1 MNFNIAID
9 NSGFKPFDLDTV
21 YKALD
26 FYNKGYDKNK
36 EVYDKISQTLGE
48 LSTAV
53 EGTEKAKNIYDAYRS
68 QFDTAADSFA
78 QGMTTENSR
87 LLGKLRSLYGTDVM
101 KLEEARK
108 AMKAVADARSKLAAT
123 GKANDMLYQSIGNLD
138 NYLDNPNYSPKAYDG
153 NQITASSAAIMDKL
167 KSDIVDASKGKAITP
182 DSYLYEVTKGMS
194 STDVT
199 NLINGINEGTID
211 PLKIKGI
218 GDALQNVLNTAGYN
232 DWMDEATKK
241 KAMDY
246 AVRGLYGL
254 IGGKDVKLTDNWQYR
269 EDYKHKQELEKAAIA
284 QQYAERNAYLNAYL
298 KDADVTPNGDGTYSV
313 TKADGGA
320 DSPAVDDLINNPV
333 PFYEEIDSE
342 KKQTANAAAQS
353 LQSYIKRGYF
363 VVTHNAQGKEQYRLS
378 TKGEQVYNQGATHS
392 KDTWGD
398 ESSLADSSAVQF
410 YNFLNTYG
418 GYNKLTKYQ
427 RRGGNAYNHL
437 VQGIAKSATPYSK
450 DTAGHEA
457 NAYQIPA
464 YKWNIA
470 AGDRVDK
477 ILKGQ
482 DFVEAVYD
490 KQSHSYK
497 AGKAYSIPQ
506 TSSEQGNFSSV
517 KISKNGTVYIY
528 KDAEGESH
536 TLMLKT
542 SLFPDAEKNVKG
554 LLTMSSAMSNLVDA
568 YNNKTTN
575 PSNWK
580 TAVKNLQQA
589 IVKYNSTQSDPRNKI
604 QAIDEKSITPNIIA
618 GLKNTTIP
626 AIISKAYQVQ
636 STAMSALDVDEIKVG
651 QANPNID

>member
-1 MNFNIAID
+1 MNYNLVID
-9 NSGFKPFDLDTV
+9 SSNFKPYDISIPLSIIED
-21 YKALD
+21 
-26 FYNKGYDKNK
+26 YNKGYDKNK
-36 EVYDKISQTLGE
+36 EVYDKISETLGT
-48 LSTAV
+48 LDTAV
-53 EGTEKAKNIYDAYRS
+53 QDTTKAKAIYDNYQGA
-68 QFDTAADSFA
+68 FNTVAEAFA
-78 QGMTTENSR
+78 HGMTTRNSR
-87 LLGKLRSLYGTDVM
+87 QLQELRGRYFREIN

-108 AMKAVADARSKLAAT
+108 AMKAVADTRSKLAAT

-313 TKADGGA
+313 TKASGGA

-342 KKQTANAAAQS
+342 KKQTANDAAQL
-353 LQSYIKRGYF
+353 LQSYINQGYF
-363 VVTHNAQGKEQYRLS
+363 VVTHNAQGKQQYRLS
-378 TKGEQVYNQGATHS
+378 TKGEQVYNQGAKHH
-392 KDTWGD
+392 KDAWGD
-398 ESSLADSSAVQF
+398 DSNLANSHAVQF
-410 YNFLNTYG
+410 YNLLNTYG
-418 GYNKLTKYQ
+418 GYDKLNKFQ

-528 KDAEGESH
+528 KDANGESH

-542 SLFPDAEKNVKG
+542 SLFPAAEKNVKG

-575 PSNWK
+575 SSNWK

-589 IVKYNSTQSDPRNKI
+589 IAKYNSTQSDPKNRINT
-604 QAIDEKSITPNIIA
+604 IDEKSISPNVIA
-618 GLKNTTIP
+618 MLKNTTIP

>member
-1 MNFNIAID
+1 MNYNLVID
-9 NSGFKPFDLDTV
+9 SSNFKPYDINIPLSIIED
-21 YKALD
+21 
-26 FYNKGYDKNK
+26 YNKGYDKNK
-36 EVYDKISQTLGE
+36 EVYDKISETLGT
-48 LSTAV
+48 LDTAV
-53 EGTEKAKNIYDAYRS
+53 QDTTKAKAIYDNYQGA
-68 QFDTAADSFA
+68 FNTAAEAFA
-78 QGMTTENSR
+78 HGMTTRNSR
-87 LLGKLRSLYGTDVM
+87 QLQELRGRYFREIN

-108 AMKAVADARSKLAAT
+108 AMKAVADTRSKLAAT

-199 NLINGINEGTID
+199 NLIKGINDGTID
-211 PLKIKGI
+211 PLKIQGI

-284 QQYAERNAYLNAYL
+284 QQYAEKNAYLNAYL
-298 KDADVTPNGDGTYSV
+298 KDAEVTLNEDGTYSV
-313 TKADGGA
+313 NKITGGT
-320 DSPAVDDLINNPV
+320 DSPGVDDMINNPV

-342 KKQTANAAAQS
+342 KKETANQAQQL
-353 LQSYIKRGYF
+353 LQGYINDGYF
-363 VVTHNAQGKEQYRLS
+363 VSTKNAQGKQQYRLS
-378 TKGEQVYNQGATHS
+378 TKGEQLYDQGAAHKGDS
-392 KDTWGD
+392 WGD
-398 ESSLADSSAVQF
+398 DSSLANSMAVQF
-410 YNFLNTYG
+410 YNLLNTYG
-418 GYNKLTKYQ
+418 GYDKLSKFQ

-437 VQGIAKSATPYSK
+437 VQGITKSAAPYSK

-457 NAYQIPA
+457 NAYQLPA

-528 KDAEGESH
+528 KDASGESH
-536 TLMLKT
+536 TLMLKN
-542 SLFPDAEKNVKG
+542 SLFPVAEKNVKG

-568 YNNKTTN
+568 YNNKATN

-580 TAVKNLQQA
+580 AAVKNLQQA
-589 IVKYNSTQSDPRNKI
+589 IAKYNNTQSDPRNQIKT
-604 QAIDEKSITPNIIA
+604 IDEKSISPNVIA
-618 GLKNTTIP
+618 QLKNTIP

>member
-1 MNFNIAID
+1 MNYNLVID
-9 NSGFKPFDLDTV
+9 SSNFKPYDINIPLSIIED
-21 YKALD
+21 
-26 FYNKGYDKNK
+26 YNKGYDKNK
-36 EVYDKISQTLGE
+36 EVYDKISETLGT
-48 LSTAV
+48 LDTAV
-53 EGTEKAKNIYDAYRS
+53 QDTTKAKAIYDNYQGA
-68 QFDTAADSFA
+68 FNTAAEAFA
-78 QGMTTENSR
+78 HGMTTRNSR
-87 LLGKLRSLYGTDVM
+87 QLQELRGRYFREIN

-108 AMKAVADARSKLAAT
+108 AMKAVADTRSKLAAT

-199 NLINGINEGTID
+199 NLIKGINDGTID
-211 PLKIKGI
+211 PLKIQGI

-284 QQYAERNAYLNAYL
+284 QQYAERNAWLNAYL
-298 KDADVTPNGDGTYSV
+298 KDAEVTMNEDGTYSV
-313 TKADGGA
+313 NKATGGA
-320 DSPAVDDLINNPV
+320 DSLAVDDMINNPV

-342 KKQTANAAAQS
+342 KKETANQAQQS
-353 LQSYIKRGYF
+353 LESYKNSGYF
-363 VVTHNAQGKEQYRLS
+363 VSTKNAQGKQQYRLS
-378 TKGEQVYNQGATHS
+378 VKGEQVYNQGAAHKGDS
-392 KDTWGD
+392 WGD
-398 ESSLADSSAVQF
+398 ESDLANSMAVQF
-410 YNFLNTYG
+410 YNFLNIYG
-418 GYNKLTKYQ
+418 GYDKLSESQ

-437 VQGIAKSATPYSK
+437 VQGIAKSAAPYSK

-497 AGKAYSIPQ
+497 AGKAYNIPQ

-528 KDAEGESH
+528 KDANGESH
-536 TLMLKT
+536 TLMLKN
-542 SLFPDAEKNVKG
+542 SLFPVAEKNVKG

-568 YNNKTTN
+568 YNNKAAN

-589 IVKYNSTQSDPRNKI
+589 IAKYNSTQSDPRNQIKT
-604 QAIDEKSITPNIIA
+604 IDEKSISPNVIA
-618 GLKNTTIP
+618 QLKNTIP

-636 STAMSALDVDEIKVG
+636 STAMSALDVGEIKVG